1 MPIDTGLFWGVDSYV
16 PANHTIGKGTL
27 FDLVVKD
34 AGGTIPDFWG
44 RYVLVAKAPTASNP
58 YPQVPLS
65 RTEAN
70 YIFSAGN
77 GQCRIL
83 IVYNGLNNSKPPP
96 AAKGKP
102 PTRFPGS
109 VQGTFDDGKADAQD
123 AINVARNCGVP
134 EDRNIMIYGDIED
147 DWKVS
152 KDWVLGWWDVMF
164 RSNFRGAG
172 GIYTNTNLPSFTR
185 PYQDALAASALT
197 ATRLLW
203 TTQPFKG
210 CVMPSK
216 IISTFPGPTFSPAGA
231 ATFPRQV
238 AVWQYGRNCH
248 LAPNSQIG
256 YYDVDLANQ
265 DGFDSM
271 WPSSVPV
278 PP

>member
-16 PANHTIGKGTL
+16 PANNPIGKGTL

-44 RYVLVAKAPTASNP
+44 RYVLVAKAPTPSNP
-58 YPQVPLS
+58 YPQIPLS
-65 RTEAN
+65 KTEAS

-83 IVYNGLNNSKPPP
+83 IVYNGLNNAIPPP
-96 AAKGKP
+96 AVKGKP
-102 PTRFPGS
+102 PTRIPGS
-109 VQGTFDDGKADAQD
+109 VRGTFDDGKADAQD

-134 EDRNIMIYGDIED
+134 EDPNIMIYGDIED
-147 DWKVS
+147 GWQVS
-152 KDWVLGWWDVMF
+152 KDWVLGWQEVMF
-164 RSNFRGAG
+164 KSNFRGSG
-172 GIYTNTNLPSFTR
+172 GIYTNTNLPTFTT
-185 PYQDALAASALT
+185 PYKDALAA
-197 ATRLLW
+197 ATNTGLKLLW
-203 TTQPFKG
+203 ATQPFKG
-210 CVMPSK
+210 CVMPSNIK
-216 IISTFPGPTFSPAGA
+216 SSFPSPTFSPAGA
-231 ATFPRQV
+231 ATFPNSV

-265 DGFDSM
+265 TGFDSM
-271 WPSSVPV
+271 WPNSVPV